1 MKKHMPLNGL
11 RWSRDSGSTLCD
23 TPQKRPFSDGLGGQF
38 DAHTPQELRDKL
50 LAYYTVDGYSAEVS
64 IKGDLVIVKVDQKDL
79 EQSQQEFYEITTLC
93 EKRQF
98 NEAHSRLVQFLKKHS
113 RHSEGYRILAQMEME
128 AGNIDKAIDIN
139 IEALRCNPKNAWAL
153 LLMGNLYSKYK
164 DDYKVGRTY
173 YDSVLKYSPDNFIA
187 INNIAAIMM
196 EKEDYEH
203 AIPMFEQALKGDKK
217 YANAYYGLAVCYYN
231 QSENRKAFDTALQ
244 GCLLSNLRSENP
256 QVMDELHK
264 ILIASAHA
272 VVESTNYMN
281 VVLGIKDE
289 IEMTYHQKIE
299 IEEDDTLDLSA
310 KLEYGPTHH
319 CDYHLIKINPKKPF
333 MEHLAIHEMMHLQ
346 MNLEAD
352 KVNKNRVIFSNN
364 DNVIAF
370 RTKYAAWIKK
380 LVNRFDH
387 SKAMGVVQQI
397 HAGYMLQVMNC
408 PLDLFVEKRMY
419 DKYPIVRAIQL
430 LSLMEQETYN
440 IKAIKGSEN
449 AKFVPQD
456 IVQNSKVMN
465 IVSSMN
471 FEHLFGLR
479 FYQEYKPTKAQYD
492 QAKDFYDEFMAYDDY
507 TPGEEYELVEYF
519 MDSFHM
525 NDMMSMKPL
534 NEYLDDSYERM
545 EKTKMMRDAALG
557 EDAPEG
563 GNSFDGLTEE
573 QKKNQDTFY
582 AENKDGE
589 DPMKTMMMSM
599 YMLGA
604 LEYFDGM
611 NKSEIK
617 KIAFEIA
624 MIGTTG
630 ISPDKKSGYKVPSI
644 PGKDFG
650 GYQLLAYYYVS
661 WALAIPEMLASL
673 NLPFDNAWAAAQQM
687 WKKKKGNQ

>member
-1 MKKHMPLNGL
+1 MI
-11 RWSRDSGSTLCD
+11 W
-23 TPQKRPFSDGLGGQF
+23 GGVF
-38 DAHTPQELRDKL
+38 EAHSPEELRDKL
-50 LAYYTVDGYSAEVS
+50 LAYYTVDGYSAEVT
-64 IKGDLVIVKVDQKDL
+64 IDGDFVKVKVDQKDL
-79 EQSQQEFYEITTLC
+79 EQSQKEFNEITALC

-98 NEAHSRLVQFLKKHS
+98 KEAHSRLELFLKKHS

-128 AGNIDKAIDIN
+128 AGNIDKAIDID
-139 IEALRCNPKNAWAL
+139 IEALRCNPKNIWAL
-153 LLMGNLYSKYK
+153 ILMGNLYSKYK
-164 DDYKVGRTY
+164 DNYEIGRTY

-187 INNIAAIMM
+187 INNVAALMM
-196 EKEDYEH
+196 ENEDYES
-203 AIPMFEQALKGDKK
+203 AIPLFEKSLEGDKK

-231 QSENRKAFDTALQ
+231 QRENQKAFDTALK
-244 GCLLSNLRSENP
+244 GCLLADIRSENP

-264 ILIASAHA
+264 IMLASAHA

-289 IEMTYHQKIE
+289 IEMKYNQKIE

-319 CDYHLIKINPKKPF
+319 RDYHLIKYNPKKPF

-352 KVNKNRVIFSNN
+352 KVNNNKVIISNN

-380 LVNRFDH
+380 LVNRFEH
-387 SKAMGVVQQI
+387 SKAMNLVEQI
-397 HAGYMLQVMNC
+397 HRGYMLQVMNC

-449 AKFVPQD
+449 SKFVPLD

-465 IVSSMN
+465 IVTSMH

-479 FYQEYKPTKAQYD
+479 FYQEYKPTRAQFD
-492 QAKDFYDEFMAYDDY
+492 QAKDFYDEFLAYDDY
-507 TPGEEYELVEYF
+507 KPGEEYDLVEYF
-519 MDSFHM
+519 MDSLHAERF
-525 NDMMSMKPL
+525 MSILPL
-534 NEYLDDSYERM
+534 SDYFDDSFDRM
-545 EKTKMMRDAALG
+545 EKTKAMRDAALG
-557 EDAPEG
+557 EDAPVG

-573 QKKNQDTFY
+573 QKKNQDDFY
-582 AENKDGE
+582 AQNKDGE

-611 NKSEIK
+611 DKMEIK

-644 PGKDFG
+644 PEKDFG

-673 NLPFDNAWAAAQQM
+673 GLPFDTAWATAQEM

>member
-1 MKKHMPLNGL
+1 M
-11 RWSRDSGSTLCD
+11 
-23 TPQKRPFSDGLGGQF
+23 
-38 DAHTPQELRDKL
+38 
-50 LAYYTVDGYSAEVS
+50 DGYSAEVT
-64 IKGDLVIVKVDQKDL
+64 IDGDFVKVKVDQKDL
-79 EQSQQEFYEITTLC
+79 EQSQKEFNEITALC

-98 NEAHSRLVQFLKKHS
+98 KEAHSRLEQFLKKHS

-128 AGNIDKAIDIN
+128 AGNIDKAIDID
-139 IEALRCNPKNAWAL
+139 IEALRCNPKNIWAL
-153 LLMGNLYSKYK
+153 ILMGNLYSKYK
-164 DDYKVGRTY
+164 DNYEIGRTY

-187 INNIAAIMM
+187 INNVAALMM
-196 EKEDYEH
+196 ENEDYES
-203 AIPMFEQALKGDKK
+203 AIPLFEKSLEGDKK

-231 QSENRKAFDTALQ
+231 QRENQKAFDTALK
-244 GCLLSNLRSENP
+244 GCLLADIRSENP

-264 ILIASAHA
+264 IMLASAHA

-289 IEMTYHQKIE
+289 IEMKYNQKIE

-319 CDYHLIKINPKKPF
+319 RDYHLIKYNPKKPF

-352 KVNKNRVIFSNN
+352 KVNNNKVIISNN

-380 LVNRFDH
+380 LVNRFEH
-387 SKAMGVVQQI
+387 SKAMNLVEQI
-397 HAGYMLQVMNC
+397 HRGYMLQVMNC

-419 DKYPIVRAIQL
+419 DRYPIVRAIQL

-449 AKFVPQD
+449 SKFVPLD

-465 IVSSMN
+465 IVTSMH

-479 FYQEYKPTKAQYD
+479 FYQEYKPTRAQFD
-492 QAKDFYDEFMAYDDY
+492 QAKDFYDEFLAYDDY
-507 TPGEEYELVEYF
+507 KPGEEYELVEYF
-519 MDSFHM
+519 MDSLHAERF
-525 NDMMSMKPL
+525 MSILPL
-534 NEYLDDSYERM
+534 SDYFDDSFDRM
-545 EKTKMMRDAALG
+545 EKTKAMRDAALG
-557 EDAPEG
+557 EDAPAG

-573 QKKNQDTFY
+573 QKKNQDDFY
-582 AENKDGE
+582 AQNKDGE

-611 NKSEIK
+611 DKMEIK

-644 PGKDFG
+644 PEKDFG

-673 NLPFDNAWAAAQQM
+673 GLPFDTAWATAQEM

>member
-1 MKKHMPLNGL
+1 MI
-11 RWSRDSGSTLCD
+11 W
-23 TPQKRPFSDGLGGQF
+23 GGVF
-38 DAHTPQELRDKL
+38 EAHSPEELRDKL
-50 LAYYTVDGYSAEVS
+50 LAYYTVDGYSAEVT
-64 IKGDLVIVKVDQKDL
+64 IDGDYVKVKVDQKDL
-79 EQSQQEFYEITTLC
+79 EQSQQEFNEITALC

-98 NEAHSRLVQFLKKHS
+98 KEAHSRLELFLKKHS

-128 AGNIDKAIDIN
+128 AGNIDKAIDID
-139 IEALRCNPKNAWAL
+139 IEALRCNPKNIWAL
-153 LLMGNLYSKYK
+153 ILMGNLYSKYK
-164 DDYKVGRTY
+164 DNYEIGRTY

-187 INNIAAIMM
+187 INNVAALMM
-196 EKEDYEH
+196 ENEDYES
-203 AIPMFEQALKGDKK
+203 AIPLFEKSLEGDKK

-231 QSENRKAFDTALQ
+231 QRENQKAFDTALK
-244 GCLLSNLRSENP
+244 GCLLADIRSENP

-264 ILIASAHA
+264 IMLASAHA

-289 IEMTYHQKIE
+289 IEMKYNQKIE

-319 CDYHLIKINPKKPF
+319 RDYHLIKYNPKKPF

-352 KVNKNRVIFSNN
+352 KVNNNKVIISNN

-380 LVNRFDH
+380 LVNRFEH
-387 SKAMGVVQQI
+387 SKAMNLVEQI
-397 HAGYMLQVMNC
+397 HRGYMLQVMNC

-449 AKFVPQD
+449 SKFVPLD

-465 IVSSMN
+465 IVTSMH

-479 FYQEYKPTKAQYD
+479 FYQEYKPTRAQFD
-492 QAKDFYDEFMAYDDY
+492 QAKDFYDEFLAYDDY
-507 TPGEEYELVEYF
+507 KPGEEYELVEYF
-519 MDSFHM
+519 MDSLHAERF
-525 NDMMSMKPL
+525 MSILPL
-534 NEYLDDSYERM
+534 SDYFDDSFDRM
-545 EKTKMMRDAALG
+545 EKTKAMRDAALG
-557 EDAPEG
+557 EDAPVG

-573 QKKNQDTFY
+573 QKKNQDDFY
-582 AENKDGE
+582 AQNKDGE

-611 NKSEIK
+611 DKMEIK

-644 PGKDFG
+644 PEKDFG

-673 NLPFDNAWAAAQQM
+673 GLPFDTAWATAQEM
-687 WKKKKGNQ
+687 WKKRKGNQ

>member
-1 MKKHMPLNGL
+1 M
-11 RWSRDSGSTLCD
+11 
-23 TPQKRPFSDGLGGQF
+23 
-38 DAHTPQELRDKL
+38 
-50 LAYYTVDGYSAEVS
+50 DGYSAEVT
-64 IKGDLVIVKVDQKDL
+64 IDGDYVKVKVDQKDL
-79 EQSQQEFYEITTLC
+79 EQSQQEFNEITALC

-98 NEAHSRLVQFLKKHS
+98 KEAHSRLELFLKKHS

-128 AGNIDKAIDIN
+128 AGNIDKAIDID
-139 IEALRCNPKNAWAL
+139 IEALRCDPKNIWAL
-153 LLMGNLYSKYK
+153 ILMGNLYSKYK
-164 DDYKVGRTY
+164 DNYEIGRTY

-187 INNIAAIMM
+187 INNVAALMM
-196 EKEDYEH
+196 ENEDYVS
-203 AIPMFEQALKGDKK
+203 AIPLFEKSLEGDKK

-231 QSENRKAFDTALQ
+231 QRENQKAFDTALK
-244 GCLLSNLRSENP
+244 GCLLADIRSENP

-264 ILIASAHA
+264 IMLASAHA

-289 IEMTYHQKIE
+289 IEMKYNQKIE
-299 IEEDDTLDLSA
+299 IVKDDTLDLSA

-319 CDYHLIKINPKKPF
+319 RDYHLIKYNPKKPF

-352 KVNKNRVIFSNN
+352 KVNSNKVIISNN

-387 SKAMGVVQQI
+387 SKAMDVVEQI
-397 HAGYMLQVMNC
+397 HKGYMLQVMNC

-449 AKFVPQD
+449 SKFVPLD

-465 IVSSMN
+465 IVTSMH

-479 FYQEYKPTKAQYD
+479 FYQEYKPTRAQFD
-492 QAKDFYDEFMAYDDY
+492 QAKDFYDEFLAYDDY
-507 TPGEEYELVEYF
+507 KPGEEYELVEYF
-519 MDSFHM
+519 MDSLHAERF
-525 NDMMSMKPL
+525 MSILPL
-534 NEYLDDSYERM
+534 SDYFDDSFDRM
-545 EKTKMMRDAALG
+545 EKTKAMRDAALG
-557 EDAPEG
+557 EDAPAG

-573 QKKNQDTFY
+573 QKKNQDDFY
-582 AENKDGE
+582 AQNKDGE

-611 NKSEIK
+611 DKMEIK

-644 PGKDFG
+644 PEKDFG

-673 NLPFDNAWAAAQQM
+673 GLPFDTAWATAQEM

>member
-1 MKKHMPLNGL
+1 MI
-11 RWSRDSGSTLCD
+11 W
-23 TPQKRPFSDGLGGQF
+23 GGVF
-38 DAHTPQELRDKL
+38 EAHSPEELRDKL
-50 LAYYTVDGYSAEVS
+50 LAYYTVDGYSAEVT
-64 IKGDLVIVKVDQKDL
+64 IDGDYVKVKIDQKDL
-79 EQSQQEFYEITTLC
+79 EQSQQEFNEITALC

-98 NEAHSRLVQFLKKHS
+98 KEAHSRLELFLKKHS

-128 AGNIDKAIDIN
+128 AGNIDKAIDID
-139 IEALRCNPKNAWAL
+139 IEALRCNPKNIWAL
-153 LLMGNLYSKYK
+153 ILMGNLYSKYK
-164 DDYKVGRTY
+164 DNYEIGRTY

-187 INNIAAIMM
+187 INNVAALMM
-196 EKEDYEH
+196 ENEDYES
-203 AIPMFEQALKGDKK
+203 AIPLFEKSLEGDKK

-231 QSENRKAFDTALQ
+231 QRENQKAFDTALK
-244 GCLLSNLRSENP
+244 GCLLADIRSENP

-264 ILIASAHA
+264 IMLASAHA

-289 IEMTYHQKIE
+289 IEMKYNQKIE

-319 CDYHLIKINPKKPF
+319 RDYHLIKYNPKKPF

-352 KVNKNRVIFSNN
+352 KVNNNKVIISNN

-380 LVNRFDH
+380 LVNRFEH
-387 SKAMGVVQQI
+387 SKAMNLVEQI
-397 HAGYMLQVMNC
+397 HRGYMLQVMNC

-449 AKFVPQD
+449 SKFVPLD

-465 IVSSMN
+465 IVTSMH

-479 FYQEYKPTKAQYD
+479 FYQEYKPTRAQFD
-492 QAKDFYDEFMAYDDY
+492 QAKDFYDEFLAYDDY
-507 TPGEEYELVEYF
+507 KPGEEYELVEYF
-519 MDSFHM
+519 MDSLHTERF
-525 NDMMSMKPL
+525 MSILPL
-534 NEYLDDSYERM
+534 SDYFDDSFDRM
-545 EKTKMMRDAALG
+545 EKTKAMRDAALG
-557 EDAPEG
+557 EDAPAG

-573 QKKNQDTFY
+573 QKKNQDDFY
-582 AENKDGE
+582 AQNKDGE

-611 NKSEIK
+611 DKMEIK

-644 PGKDFG
+644 PEKDFG

-673 NLPFDNAWAAAQQM
+673 GLPFDTAWATAQEM

>member
-1 MKKHMPLNGL
+1 M
-11 RWSRDSGSTLCD
+11 
-23 TPQKRPFSDGLGGQF
+23 
-38 DAHTPQELRDKL
+38 RDKL
-50 LAYYTVDGYSAEVS
+50 LAYYTVDGYSAEVT
-64 IKGDLVIVKVDQKDL
+64 IDGDFVKVKVDQKDL
-79 EQSQQEFYEITTLC
+79 EQSQKEFNEITALC

-98 NEAHSRLVQFLKKHS
+98 KEAHSRLELFLKKHS

-128 AGNIDKAIDIN
+128 AGNIDKAIDID
-139 IEALRCNPKNAWAL
+139 IEALRCNPKNIWAL
-153 LLMGNLYSKYK
+153 ILMGNLYSKYK
-164 DDYKVGRTY
+164 DNYEIGRTY

-187 INNIAAIMM
+187 INNIAAMMM
-196 EKEDYEH
+196 EQDDYEH
-203 AIPMFEQALKGDKK
+203 AVPMFQQVLKGDKK
-217 YANAYYGLAVCYYN
+217 YANAYYGLAICYYN
-231 QSENRKAFDTALQ
+231 QRENQKAFDTALK
-244 GCLLSNLRSENP
+244 GCLLADIRSENP

-264 ILIASAHA
+264 IMLASAHA

-289 IEMTYHQKIE
+289 IEMKYNQKIE

-319 CDYHLIKINPKKPF
+319 RDYHLIKYNPKKPF

-352 KVNKNRVIFSNN
+352 KVNNNKVIISNN

-380 LVNRFDH
+380 LVNRFEH
-387 SKAMGVVQQI
+387 SKAMNLVEQI
-397 HAGYMLQVMNC
+397 HRGYMLQMMNC

-449 AKFVPQD
+449 SKFVPLD

-465 IVSSMN
+465 IVTSMH

-479 FYQEYKPTKAQYD
+479 FYQEYKPTRAQFD
-492 QAKDFYDEFMAYDDY
+492 QAKDFYDEFLAYDDY
-507 TPGEEYELVEYF
+507 KPGEEYELVEYF
-519 MDSFHM
+519 MDSLHAERF
-525 NDMMSMKPL
+525 MSILPL
-534 NEYLDDSYERM
+534 SDYFDDSFDRM
-545 EKTKMMRDAALG
+545 EKTKAMRDATLG
-557 EDAPEG
+557 EDAPAG

-573 QKKNQDTFY
+573 QKKNQDDFY
-582 AENKDGE
+582 AQNKDGE

-611 NKSEIK
+611 DKMEIK

-644 PGKDFG
+644 PEKDFG

-673 NLPFDNAWAAAQQM
+673 GLPFDTAWATAQEM

>member
-1 MKKHMPLNGL
+1 MIH
-11 RWSRDSGSTLCD
+11 
-23 TPQKRPFSDGLGGQF
+23 PQTAVLGRAVGGQF
-38 DAHTPQELRDKL
+38 DAHTPEELRDKL
-50 LAYYTVDGYSAEVS
+50 LAYYTVDGYSAEVT
-64 IKGDLVIVKVDQKDL
+64 IDGDYVKVKVDQKDL
-79 EQSQQEFYEITTLC
+79 EQSQQEFNEITALC

-98 NEAHSRLVQFLKKHS
+98 KEAHSRLELFLKKHS

-128 AGNIDKAIDIN
+128 AGNIDKAIDID
-139 IEALRCNPKNAWAL
+139 IEALRCNPKNIWAL
-153 LLMGNLYSKYK
+153 ILMGNLYSKYK
-164 DDYKVGRTY
+164 DNYEIGRTY

-187 INNIAAIMM
+187 INNVAALMM
-196 EKEDYEH
+196 ENEDYES
-203 AIPMFEQALKGDKK
+203 AIPLFEKSLEGDKK

-231 QSENRKAFDTALQ
+231 QRENQKAFDTALK
-244 GCLLSNLRSENP
+244 GCLLADIRSENP

-264 ILIASAHA
+264 IMLASAHA

-289 IEMTYHQKIE
+289 IEMKYNQKIE

-319 CDYHLIKINPKKPF
+319 RDYHLIKYNPKKPF

-352 KVNKNRVIFSNN
+352 KVNNNKVIISNN

-380 LVNRFDH
+380 LVNRFEH
-387 SKAMGVVQQI
+387 SKAMNLVEQI
-397 HAGYMLQVMNC
+397 HRGYMLQVMNC

-449 AKFVPQD
+449 SKFVPLD

-465 IVSSMN
+465 IVTSMH

-479 FYQEYKPTKAQYD
+479 FYQEYKPTRAQFD
-492 QAKDFYDEFMAYDDY
+492 QAKDFYDEFLAYDDY
-507 TPGEEYELVEYF
+507 KPGEEYELVEYF
-519 MDSFHM
+519 MDSLHAERF
-525 NDMMSMKPL
+525 MSILPL
-534 NEYLDDSYERM
+534 SDYFDDSFDRM
-545 EKTKMMRDAALG
+545 EKTKAMRDAALG
-557 EDAPEG
+557 EDAPAG

-573 QKKNQDTFY
+573 QKKNQDDFY
-582 AENKDGE
+582 AQNKDGE

-611 NKSEIK
+611 DKMEIK

-644 PGKDFG
+644 PEKDFG

-673 NLPFDNAWAAAQQM
+673 GLPFDTAWATAQEM

>member
-1 MKKHMPLNGL
+1 MI
-11 RWSRDSGSTLCD
+11 W
-23 TPQKRPFSDGLGGQF
+23 GGVF
-38 DAHTPQELRDKL
+38 EAHSPEELRDKL
-50 LAYYTVDGYSAEVS
+50 LAYYTVDGYSAEVT
-64 IKGDLVIVKVDQKDL
+64 IDGDYVKVKVDQKDL
-79 EQSQQEFYEITTLC
+79 EQSQQEFNEITALC

-98 NEAHSRLVQFLKKHS
+98 KEAHSRLELFLKKHS

-128 AGNIDKAIDIN
+128 AGNIDKAIDID
-139 IEALRCNPKNAWAL
+139 IEALRCNPKNIWAL
-153 LLMGNLYSKYK
+153 ILMGNLYSKYK
-164 DDYKVGRTY
+164 DNYEIGRTY

-187 INNIAAIMM
+187 INNVAALMM
-196 EKEDYEH
+196 ENEDYES
-203 AIPMFEQALKGDKK
+203 AIPLFEKSLEGDKK

-231 QSENRKAFDTALQ
+231 QRENQKAFDTALK
-244 GCLLSNLRSENP
+244 GCLLADIRSENP

-264 ILIASAHA
+264 IMLASAHA

-289 IEMTYHQKIE
+289 IEMKYNQKIE

-319 CDYHLIKINPKKPF
+319 RDYHLIKYNPKKPF

-352 KVNKNRVIFSNN
+352 KVNNNKVIISNN

-380 LVNRFDH
+380 LVNRFEH
-387 SKAMGVVQQI
+387 SKAMNLVEQI
-397 HAGYMLQVMNC
+397 HRGYMLQVMNC

-449 AKFVPQD
+449 SKFVPLD

-465 IVSSMN
+465 IVTSMH

-479 FYQEYKPTKAQYD
+479 FYQEYKPTRAQFD
-492 QAKDFYDEFMAYDDY
+492 QAKDFYDEFLAYDDY
-507 TPGEEYELVEYF
+507 KPGEEYELVEYF
-519 MDSFHM
+519 MDSLHTERF
-525 NDMMSMKPL
+525 MSILPL
-534 NEYLDDSYERM
+534 SDYFDDSFDRM
-545 EKTKMMRDAALG
+545 EKTKAMRDAALG
-557 EDAPEG
+557 EDAPAG

-573 QKKNQDTFY
+573 QKKNQDDFY
-582 AENKDGE
+582 AQNKDGE

-611 NKSEIK
+611 DKMEIK

-644 PGKDFG
+644 PEKDFG

-673 NLPFDNAWAAAQQM
+673 GLPFDTAWATAQEM

>member
-1 MKKHMPLNGL
+1 MEIIYNINDM
-11 RWSRDSGSTLCD
+11 
-23 TPQKRPFSDGLGGQF
+23 GGVF
-38 DAHTPQELRDKL
+38 EAHSPEELRDKL
-50 LAYYTVDGYSAEVS
+50 LAYYTVDGYSAEVT
-64 IKGDLVIVKVDQKDL
+64 IDGDFVKVKVDQKDL
-79 EQSQQEFYEITTLC
+79 EQSQQEFNEITALC

-98 NEAHSRLVQFLKKHS
+98 KEAHSRLELFLKKHS

-128 AGNIDKAIDIN
+128 AGNIDKAIDID
-139 IEALRCNPKNAWAL
+139 IEALRCNPKNIWAL
-153 LLMGNLYSKYK
+153 ILMGNLYSKYK
-164 DDYKVGRTY
+164 DNYEIGRTY

-187 INNIAAIMM
+187 INNVAALMM
-196 EKEDYEH
+196 ENEDYES
-203 AIPMFEQALKGDKK
+203 AIPLFEKSLEGDKK

-231 QSENRKAFDTALQ
+231 QRENQKAFDTALK
-244 GCLLSNLRSENP
+244 GCLLADIRSENP

-264 ILIASAHA
+264 IMLASAHA

-289 IEMTYHQKIE
+289 IEMKYNQKIE
-299 IEEDDTLDLSA
+299 IVKDDTLDLSA

-319 CDYHLIKINPKKPF
+319 RDYHLIKYNPKKPF

-352 KVNKNRVIFSNN
+352 KVNSNKVIISNN

-380 LVNRFDH
+380 LVNRFEH
-387 SKAMGVVQQI
+387 SKAMNLVEQI
-397 HAGYMLQVMNC
+397 HRGYMLQVMNC

-449 AKFVPQD
+449 SKFVPLD

-465 IVSSMN
+465 IVTSMH

-479 FYQEYKPTKAQYD
+479 FYQEYKPTRAQFD
-492 QAKDFYDEFMAYDDY
+492 QAKDFYDEFLAYDDY
-507 TPGEEYELVEYF
+507 KPGEEYELVEYF
-519 MDSFHM
+519 MDSLHAERF
-525 NDMMSMKPL
+525 MSILPL
-534 NEYLDDSYERM
+534 SDYFDDSFDRM
-545 EKTKMMRDAALG
+545 EKTKAMRDAALG
-557 EDAPEG
+557 EDAPAG

-573 QKKNQDTFY
+573 QKKNQDDFY
-582 AENKDGE
+582 AQNKDGE

-611 NKSEIK
+611 DKMEIK

-644 PGKDFG
+644 PEKDFG

-673 NLPFDNAWAAAQQM
+673 GLPFDTAWATAQEM

>member
-1 MKKHMPLNGL
+1 MKKDMPLEGL
-11 RWSRDSGSTLCD
+11 RWSRDSGSALYD
-23 TPQKRPFSDGLGGQF
+23 TPPNGRSRTGWGVFE
-38 DAHTPQELRDKL
+38 AHSPEELRDKL
-50 LAYYTVDGYSAEVS
+50 LAYYTVDGYSAEVT
-64 IKGDLVIVKVDQKDL
+64 IDGDFVKVKVDQKDL
-79 EQSQQEFYEITTLC
+79 EQSQQEFNEITALC

-98 NEAHSRLVQFLKKHS
+98 KEAHSRLELFLKKHS

-128 AGNIDKAIDIN
+128 AGNIDKAIDID
-139 IEALRCNPKNAWAL
+139 IEALRCNPKNIWAL
-153 LLMGNLYSKYK
+153 ILMGNLYSKYK
-164 DDYKVGRTY
+164 DNYEIGRTY

-187 INNIAAIMM
+187 INNVAALMM
-196 EKEDYEH
+196 ENEDYES
-203 AIPMFEQALKGDKK
+203 AIPLFEKSLEGDKK

-231 QSENRKAFDTALQ
+231 QRENQKAFDTALK
-244 GCLLSNLRSENP
+244 GCLLADIRSENP

-264 ILIASAHA
+264 IMLASAHA

-289 IEMTYHQKIE
+289 IEMKYNQKIE
-299 IEEDDTLDLSA
+299 IVKDDTLDLSA

-319 CDYHLIKINPKKPF
+319 RDYHLIKYNPKKPF

-352 KVNKNRVIFSNN
+352 KVNSNKVIISNN

-380 LVNRFDH
+380 LVNRFEH
-387 SKAMGVVQQI
+387 SKAMNLVEQI
-397 HAGYMLQVMNC
+397 HRGYMLQVMNC

-449 AKFVPQD
+449 SKFVPLD

-465 IVSSMN
+465 IVTSMH

-479 FYQEYKPTKAQYD
+479 FYQEYKPTRAQFD
-492 QAKDFYDEFMAYDDY
+492 QAKDFYDEFLAYDDY
-507 TPGEEYELVEYF
+507 KPGEEYELVEYF
-519 MDSFHM
+519 MDSLHAERF
-525 NDMMSMKPL
+525 MSILPL
-534 NEYLDDSYERM
+534 SDYFDDSFDRM
-545 EKTKMMRDAALG
+545 EKTKAMRDAALG
-557 EDAPEG
+557 EDAPAG

-573 QKKNQDTFY
+573 QKKNQDDFY
-582 AENKDGE
+582 AQNKDGE

-611 NKSEIK
+611 DKMEIK

-644 PGKDFG
+644 PEKDFG

-673 NLPFDNAWAAAQQM
+673 GLPFDTAWATAQEM

>member
-1 MKKHMPLNGL
+1 MEITYNINDM
-11 RWSRDSGSTLCD
+11 
-23 TPQKRPFSDGLGGQF
+23 GGVF
-38 DAHTPQELRDKL
+38 EAHSPEELRDKL
-50 LAYYTVDGYSAEVS
+50 LAYYTVDGYSAEVT
-64 IKGDLVIVKVDQKDL
+64 IDGDYVKVKVDQKDL
-79 EQSQQEFYEITTLC
+79 EQSQQEFNEITALC

-98 NEAHSRLVQFLKKHS
+98 KEAHSRLELFLKKHS

-128 AGNIDKAIDIN
+128 AGNIDKAIDID
-139 IEALRCNPKNAWAL
+139 IEALRCNPKNIWAL
-153 LLMGNLYSKYK
+153 ILMGNLYSKYK
-164 DDYKVGRTY
+164 DNYEIGRTY

-187 INNIAAIMM
+187 INNVAALMM
-196 EKEDYEH
+196 ENEDYES
-203 AIPMFEQALKGDKK
+203 AIPLFEKSLEGDKK

-231 QSENRKAFDTALQ
+231 QRENQKAFDTALK
-244 GCLLSNLRSENP
+244 GCLLADIRSENP

-264 ILIASAHA
+264 IMLASAHA

-289 IEMTYHQKIE
+289 IEVKYNQKIE

-319 CDYHLIKINPKKPF
+319 RDYHLIKYNPKKPF

-352 KVNKNRVIFSNN
+352 KVNNNKVIISNN

-380 LVNRFDH
+380 LVNRFEH
-387 SKAMGVVQQI
+387 SKAMNLVEQI
-397 HAGYMLQVMNC
+397 HRGYMLQVMNC

-449 AKFVPQD
+449 SKFVPLD

-465 IVSSMN
+465 IVTSMH

-479 FYQEYKPTKAQYD
+479 FYQEYKPTRAQFD
-492 QAKDFYDEFMAYDDY
+492 QAKDFYDEFLAYDDY
-507 TPGEEYELVEYF
+507 KPGEEYELVEYF
-519 MDSFHM
+519 MDSLHAERF
-525 NDMMSMKPL
+525 MSILPL
-534 NEYLDDSYERM
+534 SDYFDDSFDRM
-545 EKTKMMRDAALG
+545 EKTKAMRDAALG
-557 EDAPEG
+557 EDAPAG

-573 QKKNQDTFY
+573 QKKNQDDFY
-582 AENKDGE
+582 AQNKDGE

-611 NKSEIK
+611 DKMEIK

-644 PGKDFG
+644 PEKDFG

-673 NLPFDNAWAAAQQM
+673 GLPFDTAWATAQEM

>member
-1 MKKHMPLNGL
+1 M
-11 RWSRDSGSTLCD
+11 
-23 TPQKRPFSDGLGGQF
+23 
-38 DAHTPQELRDKL
+38 
-50 LAYYTVDGYSAEVS
+50 DGYSAEVT
-64 IKGDLVIVKVDQKDL
+64 IDGDYVKVKVDQKDL
-79 EQSQQEFYEITTLC
+79 EQSQQEFNEITALC

-98 NEAHSRLVQFLKKHS
+98 KEAHSRLELFLKKHS

-128 AGNIDKAIDIN
+128 AGNIDKAIDID
-139 IEALRCNPKNAWAL
+139 IEALRCNPKNIWAL
-153 LLMGNLYSKYK
+153 ILMGNLYSKYK
-164 DDYKVGRTY
+164 DNYEIGRTY

-187 INNIAAIMM
+187 INNVAALMM
-196 EKEDYEH
+196 ENEDYES
-203 AIPMFEQALKGDKK
+203 AIPLFEKSLEGDKK

-231 QSENRKAFDTALQ
+231 QRENQKAFDTALK
-244 GCLLSNLRSENP
+244 GCLLANIRSENP

-264 ILIASAHA
+264 IMLASAHA

-289 IEMTYHQKIE
+289 IEMKYNQKIE

-319 CDYHLIKINPKKPF
+319 RDYHLIKYNPKKPF

-352 KVNKNRVIFSNN
+352 KVNTNKVIISNN

-380 LVNRFDH
+380 LVNRFEH
-387 SKAMGVVQQI
+387 SKAMNLVEQV
-397 HAGYMLQVMNC
+397 HRGYMLQVMNC

-449 AKFVPQD
+449 TKFVPLD

-465 IVSSMN
+465 IVTSMH

-479 FYQEYKPTKAQYD
+479 FYQEYKPTRAQFD
-492 QAKDFYDEFMAYDDY
+492 QAKDFYDEFLAYDDY
-507 TPGEEYELVEYF
+507 KPGEEYELVEYF
-519 MDSFHM
+519 MDSLHAERF
-525 NDMMSMKPL
+525 MSILPL
-534 NEYLDDSYERM
+534 SDYFDDSFDRM
-545 EKTKMMRDAALG
+545 EKTKAMRDAALG
-557 EDAPEG
+557 EDAPAG

-573 QKKNQDTFY
+573 QKKNQDDFY
-582 AENKDGE
+582 AQNKDGE

-599 YMLGA
+599 YMLDA

-611 NKSEIK
+611 DKMEIK

-644 PGKDFG
+644 PEKDFG

-673 NLPFDNAWAAAQQM
+673 GLPFDTAWATAQEM

>member
-1 MKKHMPLNGL
+1 M
-11 RWSRDSGSTLCD
+11 
-23 TPQKRPFSDGLGGQF
+23 
-38 DAHTPQELRDKL
+38 
-50 LAYYTVDGYSAEVS
+50 DGYSAEVT
-64 IKGDLVIVKVDQKDL
+64 IDGDFVKVKVDQKDL
-79 EQSQQEFYEITTLC
+79 EQSQKEFNEITALC

-98 NEAHSRLVQFLKKHS
+98 KEAYSRLEQFLKKHS

-128 AGNIDKAIDIN
+128 AGNIDKAIDID
-139 IEALRCNPKNAWAL
+139 IEALRCNPKNIWAL
-153 LLMGNLYSKYK
+153 ILMGNLYSKYK
-164 DDYKVGRTY
+164 DNYEIGRTY

-187 INNIAAIMM
+187 INNVAALMM
-196 EKEDYEH
+196 ENEDYES
-203 AIPMFEQALKGDKK
+203 AIPLFEKSLEGDKK

-231 QSENRKAFDTALQ
+231 QRENQKAFDTALK
-244 GCLLSNLRSENP
+244 GCLLADIRSENP
-256 QVMDELHK
+256 LVMDELHK
-264 ILIASAHA
+264 IMLASAHA

-289 IEMTYHQKIE
+289 IEMKYNQKIE

-319 CDYHLIKINPKKPF
+319 RDYHLIKYNPKKPF

-352 KVNKNRVIFSNN
+352 KVNNNKVIISNN

-380 LVNRFDH
+380 LVNRFEH
-387 SKAMGVVQQI
+387 SKAMNLVEQI
-397 HAGYMLQVMNC
+397 HRGYMLQVMNC

-449 AKFVPQD
+449 SKFVPLD

-465 IVSSMN
+465 IVTSMH

-479 FYQEYKPTKAQYD
+479 FYQEYKPTRAQFD
-492 QAKDFYDEFMAYDDY
+492 QAKDFYDEFLAYDDY
-507 TPGEEYELVEYF
+507 KPGEEYELVEYF
-519 MDSFHM
+519 MDSLHAERF
-525 NDMMSMKPL
+525 MSILPL
-534 NEYLDDSYERM
+534 SDYFDDSFDRM
-545 EKTKMMRDAALG
+545 EKTKAMRDAALG
-557 EDAPEG
+557 EDAPAG

-573 QKKNQDTFY
+573 QKKNQDDFY
-582 AENKDGE
+582 AQNKDGE

-611 NKSEIK
+611 DKMEIK

-644 PGKDFG
+644 PEKDFG

-673 NLPFDNAWAAAQQM
+673 GLPFDTAWATAQEM

>member
-1 MKKHMPLNGL
+1 MEITYNINDM
-11 RWSRDSGSTLCD
+11 
-23 TPQKRPFSDGLGGQF
+23 GGVF
-38 DAHTPQELRDKL
+38 EAHSPEELRDKL
-50 LAYYTVDGYSAEVS
+50 LAYYTVDGYSAEVT
-64 IKGDLVIVKVDQKDL
+64 IDGDFVKVKVDQKDL
-79 EQSQQEFYEITTLC
+79 EQSQKEFNEITALC

-98 NEAHSRLVQFLKKHS
+98 KEAHSRLEQFLKKHS

-128 AGNIDKAIDIN
+128 AGNIDKAIDID
-139 IEALRCNPKNAWAL
+139 IEALRCNPKNIWAL
-153 LLMGNLYSKYK
+153 ILMGNLYSKYK
-164 DDYKVGRTY
+164 DNYEIGRTY

-187 INNIAAIMM
+187 INNVAALMM
-196 EKEDYEH
+196 ENEDYES
-203 AIPMFEQALKGDKK
+203 AIPLFEKSLEGDKK

-231 QSENRKAFDTALQ
+231 QRENQKAFDTALK
-244 GCLLSNLRSENP
+244 GCLLANIRSENP

-264 ILIASAHA
+264 IMLASAHA

-289 IEMTYHQKIE
+289 IEMKYNQKIE
-299 IEEDDTLDLSA
+299 IVKDDTLDLSA

-319 CDYHLIKINPKKPF
+319 RDYHLIKYNPKKPF

-352 KVNKNRVIFSNN
+352 KVNNNKVIISNN

-380 LVNRFDH
+380 LVNRFEH
-387 SKAMGVVQQI
+387 SKAMNLVEQI
-397 HAGYMLQVMNC
+397 HRGYMLQVMNC

-449 AKFVPQD
+449 SKFVPLD

-465 IVSSMN
+465 IVTSMH

-479 FYQEYKPTKAQYD
+479 FYQEYKPTRAQFD
-492 QAKDFYDEFMAYDDY
+492 QAKDFCDEFLAYDDY
-507 TPGEEYELVEYF
+507 KPGEEYELVEYF
-519 MDSFHM
+519 MDSLHAERF
-525 NDMMSMKPL
+525 MSILPL
-534 NEYLDDSYERM
+534 SDYFDDSFDRM
-545 EKTKMMRDAALG
+545 EKTKAMRDAALG
-557 EDAPEG
+557 EDAPAG

-573 QKKNQDTFY
+573 QKKNQDDFY
-582 AENKDGE
+582 AQNKDGE

-611 NKSEIK
+611 DKMEIK

-644 PGKDFG
+644 PEKDFG

-673 NLPFDNAWAAAQQM
+673 GLPFDTAWATAQEM

>member
-1 MKKHMPLNGL
+1 M
-11 RWSRDSGSTLCD
+11 
-23 TPQKRPFSDGLGGQF
+23 GGQF
-38 DAHTPQELRDKL
+38 DAHTPEELRDKL
-50 LAYYTVDGYSAEVS
+50 LAYYTVDGYSAEVT
-64 IKGDLVIVKVDQKDL
+64 IDGDYVKVKVDQQDL

-128 AGNIDKAIDIN
+128 AGNIDKAIDID
-139 IEALRCNPKNAWAL
+139 IEALRCDPKNAWAL

-196 EKEDYEH
+196 EKKDYDH

-299 IEEDDTLDLSA
+299 IEEDNTLDLSA

-370 RTKYAAWIKK
+370 RTKYASWIKK

-525 NDMMSMKPL
+525 NNMMSMKPL

-573 QKKNQDTFY
+573 QKKKQDTFY

-611 NKSEIK
+611 DKMEIK

-624 MIGTTG
+624 MIGATG

-650 GYQLLAYYYVS
+650 GYQLLAFYYVS

>member
-1 MKKHMPLNGL
+1 MEIVYNIKDM
-11 RWSRDSGSTLCD
+11 
-23 TPQKRPFSDGLGGQF
+23 GGQF
-38 DAHTPQELRDKL
+38 DAHTPEELRDKL
-50 LAYYTVDGYSAEVS
+50 LAYYTVDGYSAEVT
-64 IKGDLVIVKVDQKDL
+64 IDGDFVKVKVDQKDL
-79 EQSQQEFYEITTLC
+79 EQSQKEFNEITALC

-98 NEAHSRLVQFLKKHS
+98 KEAYSRLEQFLKKHS

-128 AGNIDKAIDIN
+128 AGNIDKAIDID
-139 IEALRCNPKNAWAL
+139 IEALRCNPKNIWAL
-153 LLMGNLYSKYK
+153 ILMGNLYSKYK
-164 DDYKVGRTY
+164 DNYEIGRTY

-187 INNIAAIMM
+187 INNVAALMM
-196 EKEDYEH
+196 ENEDYES
-203 AIPMFEQALKGDKK
+203 AIPLFEKSLEGDKK

-231 QSENRKAFDTALQ
+231 QRENQKAFDTALK
-244 GCLLSNLRSENP
+244 GCLLADIRSENP

-264 ILIASAHA
+264 IMLASAHA

-289 IEMTYHQKIE
+289 IEMKYNQKIE

-319 CDYHLIKINPKKPF
+319 RDYHLIKYNPKKPF

-352 KVNKNRVIFSNN
+352 KVNNNKVIISNN

-380 LVNRFDH
+380 LVNRFEH
-387 SKAMGVVQQI
+387 SKAMNLVEQI
-397 HAGYMLQVMNC
+397 HRGYMLQVMNC

-449 AKFVPQD
+449 SKFVPLD

-465 IVSSMN
+465 IVTSMH

-479 FYQEYKPTKAQYD
+479 FYQEYKPTRAQFD
-492 QAKDFYDEFMAYDDY
+492 QAKDFYDEFLAYDDY
-507 TPGEEYELVEYF
+507 KPGEEYELVEYF
-519 MDSFHM
+519 MDSLHAERF
-525 NDMMSMKPL
+525 MSIMPL
-534 NEYLDDSYERM
+534 SDYFDDSFDRM
-545 EKTKMMRDAALG
+545 EKTKAMRDAALG
-557 EDAPEG
+557 EDAPAG

-573 QKKNQDTFY
+573 QKKNQDDFY
-582 AENKDGE
+582 AQNKDGE

-611 NKSEIK
+611 DKMEIK

-644 PGKDFG
+644 PEKDFG

-673 NLPFDNAWAAAQQM
+673 GLPFDTAWATAQEM

>member
-1 MKKHMPLNGL
+1 MI
-11 RWSRDSGSTLCD
+11 W
-23 TPQKRPFSDGLGGQF
+23 GGVF
-38 DAHTPQELRDKL
+38 EAHSPEELRDKL
-50 LAYYTVDGYSAEVS
+50 LAYYTVDGYSAEVT
-64 IKGDLVIVKVDQKDL
+64 IDGDYVKVKVDQKDL
-79 EQSQQEFYEITTLC
+79 EQSQQEFNEITALC

-98 NEAHSRLVQFLKKHS
+98 KEAHSRLELFLKKHS

-128 AGNIDKAIDIN
+128 AGNIDKAIDID
-139 IEALRCNPKNAWAL
+139 IEALRCNPKNIWAL
-153 LLMGNLYSKYK
+153 ILMGNLYSKYK
-164 DDYKVGRTY
+164 DNYEIGRTY

-187 INNIAAIMM
+187 INNVAALMM
-196 EKEDYEH
+196 ENEDYES
-203 AIPMFEQALKGDKK
+203 AIPLFEKSLEGDKK

-231 QSENRKAFDTALQ
+231 QRENQKAFDTALK
-244 GCLLSNLRSENP
+244 GCLLADIRSENP

-264 ILIASAHA
+264 IMLASAHA

-289 IEMTYHQKIE
+289 IEMKYNQKIE

-319 CDYHLIKINPKKPF
+319 RDYHLIKYNPKKPF

-352 KVNKNRVIFSNN
+352 KVNNNKVIISNN

-380 LVNRFDH
+380 LVNRFEH
-387 SKAMGVVQQI
+387 SKAMNLVEQI
-397 HAGYMLQVMNC
+397 HRGYMLQVMNC

-449 AKFVPQD
+449 SKFVPLD

-465 IVSSMN
+465 IVTSMH

-479 FYQEYKPTKAQYD
+479 FYQEYKPTRAQFD
-492 QAKDFYDEFMAYDDY
+492 QAKDFYDEFLAYDDY
-507 TPGEEYELVEYF
+507 KPGEEYELVEYF
-519 MDSFHM
+519 MDSLHAERF
-525 NDMMSMKPL
+525 MSILPL
-534 NEYLDDSYERM
+534 SDYFDDSFDRM
-545 EKTKMMRDAALG
+545 EKTKAMRDAALG
-557 EDAPEG
+557 EDAPAG

-573 QKKNQDTFY
+573 QKKNQDDFY
-582 AENKDGE
+582 AQNKDGE

-611 NKSEIK
+611 DKMEIK

-644 PGKDFG
+644 PEKDFG

-673 NLPFDNAWAAAQQM
+673 GLPFDTAWATAQEM

>member
-1 MKKHMPLNGL
+1 MEITYNINDM
-11 RWSRDSGSTLCD
+11 
-23 TPQKRPFSDGLGGQF
+23 GGVF
-38 DAHTPQELRDKL
+38 EAHSPEELRDKL
-50 LAYYTVDGYSAEVS
+50 LAYYTVDGYSAEVT
-64 IKGDLVIVKVDQKDL
+64 IDGDYVKVKVDQKDL
-79 EQSQQEFYEITTLC
+79 EQSQQEFNEITALC

-98 NEAHSRLVQFLKKHS
+98 KEAHSRLELFLKKHS

-128 AGNIDKAIDIN
+128 AGNIDKAIDID
-139 IEALRCNPKNAWAL
+139 IEALRCNPKNIWAL
-153 LLMGNLYSKYK
+153 ILMGNLYSKYK
-164 DDYKVGRTY
+164 DNYEIGRTY

-187 INNIAAIMM
+187 INNVAALMM
-196 EKEDYEH
+196 ENEDYES
-203 AIPMFEQALKGDKK
+203 AIPLFEKSLEGDKK

-231 QSENRKAFDTALQ
+231 QRENQKAFDTALK
-244 GCLLSNLRSENP
+244 GCLLADIRSENP

-264 ILIASAHA
+264 IMLASAHA

-289 IEMTYHQKIE
+289 IEMKYNQKIE

-319 CDYHLIKINPKKPF
+319 RDYHLIKYNPKKPF

-352 KVNKNRVIFSNN
+352 KVNNNKVIISNN

-380 LVNRFDH
+380 LVNRFEH
-387 SKAMGVVQQI
+387 SKAMNLVEQI
-397 HAGYMLQVMNC
+397 HRGYMLQVMNC

-449 AKFVPQD
+449 SKFVPLD

-465 IVSSMN
+465 IVTSMH

-479 FYQEYKPTKAQYD
+479 FYQEYKPTRAQFD
-492 QAKDFYDEFMAYDDY
+492 QAKDFYDEFLAYDDY
-507 TPGEEYELVEYF
+507 KPGEEYELVEYF
-519 MDSFHM
+519 MDSLHAERF
-525 NDMMSMKPL
+525 MSILPL
-534 NEYLDDSYERM
+534 SDYFDDSFDRM
-545 EKTKMMRDAALG
+545 EKTKAMRDAALG
-557 EDAPEG
+557 EDAPAG

-573 QKKNQDTFY
+573 QKKNQDDFY
-582 AENKDGE
+582 AQNKDGE

-611 NKSEIK
+611 DKMEIK

-644 PGKDFG
+644 PEKDFG

-673 NLPFDNAWAAAQQM
+673 GLPFDTAWATAQEM

>member
-1 MKKHMPLNGL
+1 MIAVLPYVTHPK
-11 RWSRDSGSTLCD
+11 TAV
-23 TPQKRPFSDGLGGQF
+23 LGRAGGVF
-38 DAHTPQELRDKL
+38 EAHSPEELRDKL
-50 LAYYTVDGYSAEVS
+50 LAYYTVDGYSAEVT
-64 IKGDLVIVKVDQKDL
+64 IDGDFVKVKVDQKDL
-79 EQSQQEFYEITTLC
+79 EQSQKEFNEITALC

-98 NEAHSRLVQFLKKHS
+98 KEAHSRLEQFLKKHS

-128 AGNIDKAIDIN
+128 AGNIDKAIDID
-139 IEALRCNPKNAWAL
+139 IEALRCNPKNIWAL
-153 LLMGNLYSKYK
+153 ILMGNLYSKYK
-164 DDYKVGRTY
+164 DNYEIGRTY

-187 INNIAAIMM
+187 INNVAALMM
-196 EKEDYEH
+196 ENEDYES
-203 AIPMFEQALKGDKK
+203 AIPLFEKSLEGDKK

-231 QSENRKAFDTALQ
+231 QRENQKAFDTALK
-244 GCLLSNLRSENP
+244 GCLLADIRSENP

-264 ILIASAHA
+264 IMLASAHA

-289 IEMTYHQKIE
+289 IEMKYNQKIE

-319 CDYHLIKINPKKPF
+319 RDYHLIKYNPKKPF

-352 KVNKNRVIFSNN
+352 KVNNNKVIISNN

-380 LVNRFDH
+380 LVNRFEH
-387 SKAMGVVQQI
+387 SKAMNLVEQI
-397 HAGYMLQVMNC
+397 HRGYMLQVMNC

-419 DKYPIVRAIQL
+419 DRYPIVRAIQL

-449 AKFVPQD
+449 SKFVPLD

-465 IVSSMN
+465 IVTSMH

-479 FYQEYKPTKAQYD
+479 FYQEYKPTRAQFD
-492 QAKDFYDEFMAYDDY
+492 QAKDFYDEFLAYDDY
-507 TPGEEYELVEYF
+507 KPGEEYELVEYF
-519 MDSFHM
+519 MDSLHAERF
-525 NDMMSMKPL
+525 MSILPL
-534 NEYLDDSYERM
+534 SDYFDDSFDRM
-545 EKTKMMRDAALG
+545 EKTKAMRDAALG
-557 EDAPEG
+557 EDAPAG

-573 QKKNQDTFY
+573 QKKNQDDFY
-582 AENKDGE
+582 AQNKDGE

-611 NKSEIK
+611 DKMEIK

-644 PGKDFG
+644 PEKDFG

-673 NLPFDNAWAAAQQM
+673 GLPFDTAWATAQEM

>member
-1 MKKHMPLNGL
+1 MEIVYNIEDM
-11 RWSRDSGSTLCD
+11 
-23 TPQKRPFSDGLGGQF
+23 GGQF
-38 DAHTPQELRDKL
+38 DAHTPEELRDKL
-50 LAYYTVDGYSAEVS
+50 LAYYTVDGYSAEVTFD
-64 IKGDLVIVKVDQKDL
+64 GDYVKVKVDQQDL

-139 IEALRCNPKNAWAL
+139 IEALRCDPKNAWAL

-196 EKEDYEH
+196 EKKDYDH

-272 VVESTNYMN
+272 VVEYTNYMN

-573 QKKNQDTFY
+573 QKKKQDTFY

-611 NKSEIK
+611 DKMEIK

>member
-1 MKKHMPLNGL
+1 MI
-11 RWSRDSGSTLCD
+11 W
-23 TPQKRPFSDGLGGQF
+23 GGVF
-38 DAHTPQELRDKL
+38 EAHSPEELRDKL
-50 LAYYTVDGYSAEVS
+50 LAYYTVDGYSAEVTVD
-64 IKGDLVIVKVDQKDL
+64 GDYVKVKVDQKDL
-79 EQSQQEFYEITTLC
+79 EQSQQEFNEITALC

-98 NEAHSRLVQFLKKHS
+98 KEAHSRLELFLKKHS

-128 AGNIDKAIDIN
+128 AGNIDKAIDID
-139 IEALRCNPKNAWAL
+139 IEALRCNPKNIWAL
-153 LLMGNLYSKYK
+153 ILMGNLYSKYK
-164 DDYKVGRTY
+164 DNYEIGRTY

-187 INNIAAIMM
+187 INNVAALMM
-196 EKEDYEH
+196 ENEDYES
-203 AIPMFEQALKGDKK
+203 AIPLFEKSLEGDKK

-231 QSENRKAFDTALQ
+231 QRENQKAFDTALK
-244 GCLLSNLRSENP
+244 GCLLADIRSENP

-264 ILIASAHA
+264 IMLASAHA

-289 IEMTYHQKIE
+289 IEMKYNQKIE

-319 CDYHLIKINPKKPF
+319 RDYHLIKYNPKKPF

-352 KVNKNRVIFSNN
+352 KVNNNKVIISNN

-380 LVNRFDH
+380 LVNRFEH
-387 SKAMGVVQQI
+387 SKAMNLVEQI
-397 HAGYMLQVMNC
+397 HRGYMLQVMNC

-449 AKFVPQD
+449 SKFVPLD

-465 IVSSMN
+465 IVTSMH

-479 FYQEYKPTKAQYD
+479 FYQEYKPTRAQFD
-492 QAKDFYDEFMAYDDY
+492 QAKDFYDEFLAYDDY
-507 TPGEEYELVEYF
+507 KPGEEYELVEYF
-519 MDSFHM
+519 MDSLHAERF
-525 NDMMSMKPL
+525 MSILPL
-534 NEYLDDSYERM
+534 SDYFDDSFDRM
-545 EKTKMMRDAALG
+545 EKTKAMRDAALG
-557 EDAPEG
+557 EDAPAG

-573 QKKNQDTFY
+573 QKKNQDDFY
-582 AENKDGE
+582 AQNKDGE

-611 NKSEIK
+611 DKMEIK

-644 PGKDFG
+644 PEKDFG

-673 NLPFDNAWAAAQQM
+673 GLPFDTAWATAQEM

>member
-1 MKKHMPLNGL
+1 MEITYNINDMGV
-11 RWSRDSGSTLCD
+11 
-23 TPQKRPFSDGLGGQF
+23 FE
-38 DAHTPQELRDKL
+38 AHSPEELRDKL
-50 LAYYTVDGYSAEVS
+50 LAYYTVDGYSAEVT
-64 IKGDLVIVKVDQKDL
+64 IDGDYVKVKVDQKDL
-79 EQSQQEFYEITTLC
+79 EQSQQEFNEITALC

-98 NEAHSRLVQFLKKHS
+98 KEAHSRLELFLKKHS

-128 AGNIDKAIDIN
+128 AGNIDKAIDID
-139 IEALRCNPKNAWAL
+139 IEALRCNPKNIWAL
-153 LLMGNLYSKYK
+153 ILMGNLYSKYK
-164 DDYKVGRTY
+164 DNYEIGRTY

-187 INNIAAIMM
+187 INNVAALMM
-196 EKEDYEH
+196 ENEDYES
-203 AIPMFEQALKGDKK
+203 AIPLFEKSLEGDKK

-231 QSENRKAFDTALQ
+231 QRENQKAFDTALK
-244 GCLLSNLRSENP
+244 GCLLADIRSENP

-264 ILIASAHA
+264 IMLASAHA

-289 IEMTYHQKIE
+289 IEMKYNQKIE

-319 CDYHLIKINPKKPF
+319 RDYHLIKYNPKKPF

-352 KVNKNRVIFSNN
+352 KVNNNKVIISNN

-380 LVNRFDH
+380 LVNRFEH
-387 SKAMGVVQQI
+387 SKAMNLVEQI
-397 HAGYMLQVMNC
+397 HRGYMLQVMNC

-449 AKFVPQD
+449 SKFVPLD

-465 IVSSMN
+465 IVTSMH

-479 FYQEYKPTKAQYD
+479 FYQEYKPTRAQFD
-492 QAKDFYDEFMAYDDY
+492 QAKDFYDEFLAYDDY
-507 TPGEEYELVEYF
+507 KPGEEYELVEYF
-519 MDSFHM
+519 MDSLHAERF
-525 NDMMSMKPL
+525 MSILPL
-534 NEYLDDSYERM
+534 SDYFDDSFDRM
-545 EKTKMMRDAALG
+545 EKTKAMRDAALG
-557 EDAPEG
+557 EDAPAG

-573 QKKNQDTFY
+573 QKKNQDDFY
-582 AENKDGE
+582 AQNKDGE

-611 NKSEIK
+611 DKMEIK

-644 PGKDFG
+644 PEKDFG

-673 NLPFDNAWAAAQQM
+673 GLPFDTAWATAQEM

>member
-1 MKKHMPLNGL
+1 M
-11 RWSRDSGSTLCD
+11 
-23 TPQKRPFSDGLGGQF
+23 
-38 DAHTPQELRDKL
+38 
-50 LAYYTVDGYSAEVS
+50 DGYSAEVT
-64 IKGDLVIVKVDQKDL
+64 IDGDYVKVKVDQKDL
-79 EQSQQEFYEITTLC
+79 EQSQQEFNEITALC

-98 NEAHSRLVQFLKKHS
+98 KEAHSRLELFLKKHS

-128 AGNIDKAIDIN
+128 AGNIDKAIDID
-139 IEALRCNPKNAWAL
+139 IEALRCNPKNIWAL
-153 LLMGNLYSKYK
+153 ILMGNLYSKYK
-164 DDYKVGRTY
+164 DNYEIGRTY

-187 INNIAAIMM
+187 INNVAALMM
-196 EKEDYEH
+196 ENEDYES
-203 AIPMFEQALKGDKK
+203 AIPLFEKSLEGDKK

-231 QSENRKAFDTALQ
+231 QRENQKAFDTALK
-244 GCLLSNLRSENP
+244 GCLLADIRSENP

-264 ILIASAHA
+264 IMLASAHA

-289 IEMTYHQKIE
+289 IEMKYNQKIE

-319 CDYHLIKINPKKPF
+319 RDYHLIKYNPKKPF

-352 KVNKNRVIFSNN
+352 KVNNNKVIISNN

-380 LVNRFDH
+380 LVNRFEH
-387 SKAMGVVQQI
+387 SKAMNLVEQI
-397 HAGYMLQVMNC
+397 HRGYMLQVMNC

-440 IKAIKGSEN
+440 IKAIKGSEKS
-449 AKFVPQD
+449 KFVPLD

-465 IVSSMN
+465 IVTSMH

-479 FYQEYKPTKAQYD
+479 FYQEYKPTRAQFD
-492 QAKDFYDEFMAYDDY
+492 QAKDFYDEFLAYDDY
-507 TPGEEYELVEYF
+507 KPGEEYELVEYF
-519 MDSFHM
+519 MDSLHAERF
-525 NDMMSMKPL
+525 MSILPL
-534 NEYLDDSYERM
+534 SDYFDDSFDRM
-545 EKTKMMRDAALG
+545 EKTKAMRDAALG
-557 EDAPEG
+557 EDAPVG

-573 QKKNQDTFY
+573 QKKNQDDFY
-582 AENKDGE
+582 AQNKDGE

-611 NKSEIK
+611 DKMEIK

-644 PGKDFG
+644 PEKDFG

-673 NLPFDNAWAAAQQM
+673 GLPFDTAWATAQEM

>member
-1 MKKHMPLNGL
+1 M
-11 RWSRDSGSTLCD
+11 
-23 TPQKRPFSDGLGGQF
+23 
-38 DAHTPQELRDKL
+38 
-50 LAYYTVDGYSAEVS
+50 DGYSAEVT
-64 IKGDLVIVKVDQKDL
+64 IEGNYVKVKVDQQDL

-139 IEALRCNPKNAWAL
+139 IEALRCDPKNAWAL

-196 EKEDYEH
+196 EKKDYDH
-203 AIPMFEQALKGDKK
+203 AIPMFEQALKDDKK

-272 VVESTNYMN
+272 VVEYTNYMN

-573 QKKNQDTFY
+573 QKKKQDTFY

-611 NKSEIK
+611 DKMEIK

>member
-1 MKKHMPLNGL
+1 
-11 RWSRDSGSTLCD
+11 
-23 TPQKRPFSDGLGGQF
+23 
-38 DAHTPQELRDKL
+38 
-50 LAYYTVDGYSAEVS
+50 
-64 IKGDLVIVKVDQKDL
+64 
-79 EQSQQEFYEITTLC
+79 
-93 EKRQF
+93 
-98 NEAHSRLVQFLKKHS
+98 
-113 RHSEGYRILAQMEME
+113 MEME
-128 AGNIDKAIDIN
+128 AGNIDKAIDID
-139 IEALRCNPKNAWAL
+139 IEALRCNPKNIWAL
-153 LLMGNLYSKYK
+153 ILMGNLYSKYK
-164 DDYKVGRTY
+164 DNYEIGRTY

-187 INNIAAIMM
+187 INNVAALMM
-196 EKEDYEH
+196 ENEDYES
-203 AIPMFEQALKGDKK
+203 AIPLFEKSLEGDKK

-231 QSENRKAFDTALQ
+231 QRENQKAFDTALK
-244 GCLLSNLRSENP
+244 GCLLADIRSENP

-264 ILIASAHA
+264 IMLASAHA

-289 IEMTYHQKIE
+289 IEMKYNQKIE

-319 CDYHLIKINPKKPF
+319 RDYHLIKYNPKKPF

-352 KVNKNRVIFSNN
+352 KVNNNKVIISNN

-380 LVNRFDH
+380 LVNRFEH
-387 SKAMGVVQQI
+387 SKAMNLVEQI
-397 HAGYMLQVMNC
+397 HRGYMLQVMNC

-449 AKFVPQD
+449 SKFVPLD

-465 IVSSMN
+465 IVTSMH

-479 FYQEYKPTKAQYD
+479 FYQEYKPTRAQFD
-492 QAKDFYDEFMAYDDY
+492 QAKDFYDEFLAYDDY
-507 TPGEEYELVEYF
+507 KPGEEYELVEYF
-519 MDSFHM
+519 MDSLHAERF
-525 NDMMSMKPL
+525 MSIMPL
-534 NEYLDDSYERM
+534 SDYFDDSFDRM
-545 EKTKMMRDAALG
+545 EKTKAMRDAALG
-557 EDAPEG
+557 EDAPAG

-573 QKKNQDTFY
+573 QKKNQDDFY
-582 AENKDGE
+582 AQNKDGE

-611 NKSEIK
+611 DKMEIK

-644 PGKDFG
+644 PEKDFG

-673 NLPFDNAWAAAQQM
+673 GLPFDTAWATAQEM

>member
-1 MKKHMPLNGL
+1 MIWGV
-11 RWSRDSGSTLCD
+11 
-23 TPQKRPFSDGLGGQF
+23 FE
-38 DAHTPQELRDKL
+38 AHSPEELRDKL
-50 LAYYTVDGYSAEVS
+50 LAYYTVDGYSAEVT
-64 IKGDLVIVKVDQKDL
+64 IDGDFVKVKVDQKDL
-79 EQSQQEFYEITTLC
+79 EQSQKEFNEITALC

-98 NEAHSRLVQFLKKHS
+98 KEAHSRLEQFLKKHS

-128 AGNIDKAIDIN
+128 AGNIDKAIDID
-139 IEALRCNPKNAWAL
+139 IEALRCNPKNIWAL
-153 LLMGNLYSKYK
+153 ILMGNLYSKYK
-164 DDYKVGRTY
+164 DNYEIGRTY

-187 INNIAAIMM
+187 INNVAALMM
-196 EKEDYEH
+196 ENEDYES
-203 AIPMFEQALKGDKK
+203 AIPLFEKSLEGDKK

-231 QSENRKAFDTALQ
+231 QRENQKAFDTALK
-244 GCLLSNLRSENP
+244 GCLLADIRSENP

-264 ILIASAHA
+264 IMLASAHA

-289 IEMTYHQKIE
+289 IEMKYNQKIE
-299 IEEDDTLDLSA
+299 IVKDDTLDLSA

-319 CDYHLIKINPKKPF
+319 RDYHLIKYNPKKPF

-352 KVNKNRVIFSNN
+352 KVNSNKVIISNN

-387 SKAMGVVQQI
+387 SKAMDVVEQI
-397 HAGYMLQVMNC
+397 HKGYMLQVMNC

-449 AKFVPQD
+449 SKFVPLD

-465 IVSSMN
+465 IVTSMH

-479 FYQEYKPTKAQYD
+479 FYQEYKPTRAQFD
-492 QAKDFYDEFMAYDDY
+492 QAKDFYDEFLAYDDY
-507 TPGEEYELVEYF
+507 KPGEEYELVEYF
-519 MDSFHM
+519 MDSLHAERF
-525 NDMMSMKPL
+525 MSILPL
-534 NEYLDDSYERM
+534 SDYFDDSFDRM
-545 EKTKMMRDAALG
+545 EKTKAMRDAALG
-557 EDAPEG
+557 EDAPAG

-573 QKKNQDTFY
+573 QKKNQDDFY
-582 AENKDGE
+582 AQNKDGE

-611 NKSEIK
+611 DKMEIK

-644 PGKDFG
+644 PEKDFG

-673 NLPFDNAWAAAQQM
+673 GLPFDTAWATAQEM

>member
-1 MKKHMPLNGL
+1 MEIVYNIKDM
-11 RWSRDSGSTLCD
+11 
-23 TPQKRPFSDGLGGQF
+23 GGQF
-38 DAHTPQELRDKL
+38 DAHTPEELRDKL
-50 LAYYTVDGYSAEVS
+50 LAYYTVDGYSAEVT
-64 IKGDLVIVKVDQKDL
+64 IDGDFVKVKVDQKDL
-79 EQSQQEFYEITTLC
+79 EQSQKEFNEITALC

-98 NEAHSRLVQFLKKHS
+98 KEAYSRLEQFLKKHS

-128 AGNIDKAIDIN
+128 AGNIDKAIDID
-139 IEALRCNPKNAWAL
+139 IEALRCNPKNIWAL
-153 LLMGNLYSKYK
+153 ILMGNLYSKYK
-164 DDYKVGRTY
+164 DNYEIGRTY

-187 INNIAAIMM
+187 INNVAALMM
-196 EKEDYEH
+196 ENEDYES
-203 AIPMFEQALKGDKK
+203 AIPLFEKSLEGDKK

-231 QSENRKAFDTALQ
+231 QRENQKAFDTALK
-244 GCLLSNLRSENP
+244 GCLLADIRSENP

-264 ILIASAHA
+264 IMLASAHA

-289 IEMTYHQKIE
+289 IEMKYNQKIE

-319 CDYHLIKINPKKPF
+319 RDYHLIKYNPKKPF

-352 KVNKNRVIFSNN
+352 KVNNNKVIISNN

-380 LVNRFDH
+380 LVNRFEH
-387 SKAMGVVQQI
+387 SKAMNLVEQI
-397 HAGYMLQVMNC
+397 HRGYMLQVMNC

-449 AKFVPQD
+449 SKFVPLD

-465 IVSSMN
+465 IVTSMH

-479 FYQEYKPTKAQYD
+479 FYQEYKPTRAQFD
-492 QAKDFYDEFMAYDDY
+492 QAKDFYDEFLAYDDY
-507 TPGEEYELVEYF
+507 KPGEEYELVEYF
-519 MDSFHM
+519 MDSLHAERF
-525 NDMMSMKPL
+525 MSILPL
-534 NEYLDDSYERM
+534 SDYFDDSFDRM
-545 EKTKMMRDAALG
+545 EKTKAMRDAALG
-557 EDAPEG
+557 EDAPVG

-573 QKKNQDTFY
+573 QKKNQDDFY
-582 AENKDGE
+582 AQNKDGE

-611 NKSEIK
+611 DKMEIK

-644 PGKDFG
+644 PEKDFG

-673 NLPFDNAWAAAQQM
+673 GLPFDTAWATAQEM
-687 WKKKKGNQ
+687 WKKKKSNQ

>member
-1 MKKHMPLNGL
+1 M
-11 RWSRDSGSTLCD
+11 
-23 TPQKRPFSDGLGGQF
+23 
-38 DAHTPQELRDKL
+38 
-50 LAYYTVDGYSAEVS
+50 DGYSAEVT
-64 IKGDLVIVKVDQKDL
+64 IDGDFVKVKVDQKDL
-79 EQSQQEFYEITTLC
+79 EQSQKEFNEITALC

-98 NEAHSRLVQFLKKHS
+98 KEAHSRLELFLKKHS

-128 AGNIDKAIDIN
+128 AGNIDKAIDID
-139 IEALRCNPKNAWAL
+139 IEALRCNPKNIWAL
-153 LLMGNLYSKYK
+153 ILMGNLYSKYK
-164 DDYKVGRTY
+164 DNYEIGRTY

-187 INNIAAIMM
+187 INNVAALMM
-196 EKEDYEH
+196 ENEDYES
-203 AIPMFEQALKGDKK
+203 AIPLFEKSLEGDKK

-231 QSENRKAFDTALQ
+231 QRENQKAFDTALK
-244 GCLLSNLRSENP
+244 GCLLADIRSENP

-264 ILIASAHA
+264 IMLASAHA

-289 IEMTYHQKIE
+289 IEMKYNQKIE

-319 CDYHLIKINPKKPF
+319 RDYHLIKYNPKKPF

-352 KVNKNRVIFSNN
+352 KVNNNKVIISNN

-380 LVNRFDH
+380 LVNRFEH
-387 SKAMGVVQQI
+387 SKAMNLVEQI
-397 HAGYMLQVMNC
+397 HRGYMLQVMNC

-449 AKFVPQD
+449 SKFVPLD

-465 IVSSMN
+465 IVTSMH

-479 FYQEYKPTKAQYD
+479 FYQEYKPTRAQFD
-492 QAKDFYDEFMAYDDY
+492 QAKDFYDEFLAYDDY
-507 TPGEEYELVEYF
+507 KPGEEYELVEYF
-519 MDSFHM
+519 MDSLHAERF
-525 NDMMSMKPL
+525 MSIMPL
-534 NEYLDDSYERM
+534 SDYFDDSFDRM
-545 EKTKMMRDAALG
+545 EKTKAMRDAALG
-557 EDAPEG
+557 EDAPAG

-573 QKKNQDTFY
+573 QKKNQDDFY
-582 AENKDGE
+582 AQNKDGE

-611 NKSEIK
+611 DKMEIK

-644 PGKDFG
+644 PEKDFG

-661 WALAIPEMLASL
+661 WALAMPEMLASL
-673 NLPFDNAWAAAQQM
+673 GLPFDTAWATAQEM

>member
-1 MKKHMPLNGL
+1 MEIVYNIEDM
-11 RWSRDSGSTLCD
+11 
-23 TPQKRPFSDGLGGQF
+23 GGQF
-38 DAHTPQELRDKL
+38 DAHTPEELRDKL

-64 IKGDLVIVKVDQKDL
+64 IKGDIVIVKVDQKDL
-79 EQSQQEFYEITTLC
+79 EQSQKEFHEITSLC

-98 NEAHSRLVQFLKKHS
+98 KEAHSRLVQFLKKHS

-128 AGNIDKAIDIN
+128 AGNIDKAIDID
-139 IEALRCNPKNAWAL
+139 IEALKCDPKNTWAL

-164 DDYKVGRTY
+164 DDYEVGRTY
-173 YDSVLKYSPDNFIA
+173 YNSVLKYSPDNFIA
-187 INNIAAIMM
+187 INNIAAMMM
-196 EKEDYEH
+196 EQKDYEH
-203 AIPMFEQALKGDKK
+203 AVPMFQQVLKGDKK

-299 IEEDDTLDLSA
+299 IEEDNTLDLSA

-557 EDAPEG
+557 EDAPKG

-611 NKSEIK
+611 NKMEIK

-624 MIGTTG
+624 MIGTNG

>member
-1 MKKHMPLNGL
+1 M
-11 RWSRDSGSTLCD
+11 
-23 TPQKRPFSDGLGGQF
+23 
-38 DAHTPQELRDKL
+38 RDKL
-50 LAYYTVDGYSAEVS
+50 LAYYTVDGYSAEVT
-64 IKGDLVIVKVDQKDL
+64 IDGDYVKVKVDQKDL
-79 EQSQQEFYEITTLC
+79 EQSQQEFNEITALC

-98 NEAHSRLVQFLKKHS
+98 KEAHSRLELFLKKHS

-128 AGNIDKAIDIN
+128 AGNIDKAIDID
-139 IEALRCNPKNAWAL
+139 IEALRCDPKNIWAL
-153 LLMGNLYSKYK
+153 ILMGNLYSKYK
-164 DDYKVGRTY
+164 DNYEIGRTY

-187 INNIAAIMM
+187 INNVAALMM
-196 EKEDYEH
+196 ENEDYES
-203 AIPMFEQALKGDKK
+203 AIPLFEKSLEGDKK

-231 QSENRKAFDTALQ
+231 QRENQKAFDTALK
-244 GCLLSNLRSENP
+244 GCLLADIRSENP

-264 ILIASAHA
+264 IMLASAHA

-289 IEMTYHQKIE
+289 IEMKYNQKIE
-299 IEEDDTLDLSA
+299 IVKDDTLDLSA

-319 CDYHLIKINPKKPF
+319 RDYHLIKYNPKKPF

-352 KVNKNRVIFSNN
+352 KVNSNKVIISNN

-387 SKAMGVVQQI
+387 SKAMDVVEQI
-397 HAGYMLQVMNC
+397 HKGYMLQVMNC

-449 AKFVPQD
+449 SKFVPFD

-465 IVSSMN
+465 IVTSMH

-479 FYQEYKPTKAQYD
+479 FYQEYKPTRAQFD
-492 QAKDFYDEFMAYDDY
+492 QAKDFYDEFLAYDDY
-507 TPGEEYELVEYF
+507 KPGEEYELVEYF
-519 MDSFHM
+519 MDSLHAEKF
-525 NDMMSMKPL
+525 MSILPL
-534 NEYLDDSYERM
+534 SEYFDDSFDRM
-545 EKTKMMRDAALG
+545 EKTKAMRDAALG
-557 EDAPEG
+557 EDAPVG

-573 QKKNQDTFY
+573 QKKNQDDFY
-582 AENKDGE
+582 AQNKDGE

-611 NKSEIK
+611 DKMEIK

-644 PGKDFG
+644 PEKDFG

-673 NLPFDNAWAAAQQM
+673 GLPFDTAWATAQEM

>member
-1 MKKHMPLNGL
+1 MI
-11 RWSRDSGSTLCD
+11 W
-23 TPQKRPFSDGLGGQF
+23 GGVF
-38 DAHTPQELRDKL
+38 EAHSPEELRDKL
-50 LAYYTVDGYSAEVS
+50 LAYYTVDGYSAEVT
-64 IKGDLVIVKVDQKDL
+64 IDGDYVKVKVDQKDL
-79 EQSQQEFYEITTLC
+79 EQSQQEFNEITALC

-98 NEAHSRLVQFLKKHS
+98 KEAHSRLELFLKKHS

-128 AGNIDKAIDIN
+128 AGNIDKAIDID
-139 IEALRCNPKNAWAL
+139 IEALRCNPKNIWAL
-153 LLMGNLYSKYK
+153 ILMGNLYSKYK
-164 DDYKVGRTY
+164 DNYEIGRTY

-187 INNIAAIMM
+187 INNVAALMM
-196 EKEDYEH
+196 ENEDYES
-203 AIPMFEQALKGDKK
+203 AIPLFEKSLEGDKK

-231 QSENRKAFDTALQ
+231 QRENQKAFDTALK
-244 GCLLSNLRSENP
+244 GCLLADIRSENP

-264 ILIASAHA
+264 IMLASAHA

-289 IEMTYHQKIE
+289 IEMKYNQKIE

-319 CDYHLIKINPKKPF
+319 RDYHLIKYNPKKPF

-352 KVNKNRVIFSNN
+352 KVNNNKVIISNN

-380 LVNRFDH
+380 LVNRFEH
-387 SKAMGVVQQI
+387 SKAMNLVEQI
-397 HAGYMLQVMNC
+397 HRGYMLQVMNC
-408 PLDLFVEKRMY
+408 PLDLFVEKQMY
-419 DKYPIVRAIQL
+419 DKYPIVRAIQS

-449 AKFVPQD
+449 SKFVPLD

-465 IVSSMN
+465 IVTSMH

-479 FYQEYKPTKAQYD
+479 FYQEYKPTRAQFD
-492 QAKDFYDEFMAYDDY
+492 QAKDFYDEFLAYDDY
-507 TPGEEYELVEYF
+507 KPGEEYELVEYF
-519 MDSFHM
+519 MDSLHAERF
-525 NDMMSMKPL
+525 MSILPL
-534 NEYLDDSYERM
+534 SDYFDDSFDRM
-545 EKTKMMRDAALG
+545 EKTKAMRDAALG
-557 EDAPEG
+557 EDAPAG

-573 QKKNQDTFY
+573 QKKNQDDFY
-582 AENKDGE
+582 AQNKDGE

-611 NKSEIK
+611 DKMEIK

-644 PGKDFG
+644 PEKDFG

-673 NLPFDNAWAAAQQM
+673 GLPFDTAWATAQEM

>member
-1 MKKHMPLNGL
+1 MIWGV
-11 RWSRDSGSTLCD
+11 
-23 TPQKRPFSDGLGGQF
+23 FE
-38 DAHTPQELRDKL
+38 AHSPEELRDKL
-50 LAYYTVDGYSAEVS
+50 LAYYTVDGYSAEVT
-64 IKGDLVIVKVDQKDL
+64 IDGDFVKVKVDQKDL
-79 EQSQQEFYEITTLC
+79 EQSQQEFNEITALC

-98 NEAHSRLVQFLKKHS
+98 KEAHSRLELFLKKHS

-128 AGNIDKAIDIN
+128 AGNIDKAIDID
-139 IEALRCNPKNAWAL
+139 IEALRCNPKNIWAL
-153 LLMGNLYSKYK
+153 ILMGNLYSKYK
-164 DDYKVGRTY
+164 DNYEIGRTY

-187 INNIAAIMM
+187 INNVAALMM
-196 EKEDYEH
+196 ENEDYES
-203 AIPMFEQALKGDKK
+203 AIPLFEKSLEGDKK

-231 QSENRKAFDTALQ
+231 QRENQKAFDTALK
-244 GCLLSNLRSENP
+244 GCLLADIRSENP

-264 ILIASAHA
+264 IMLASAHA

-289 IEMTYHQKIE
+289 IEMKYNQKIE

-319 CDYHLIKINPKKPF
+319 RDYHLIKYNPKKPF

-352 KVNKNRVIFSNN
+352 KVNNNKVIISNN

-380 LVNRFDH
+380 LVNRFEH
-387 SKAMGVVQQI
+387 SKAMNLVEQI
-397 HAGYMLQVMNC
+397 HRGYMLQVMNC

-449 AKFVPQD
+449 SKFVPLD

-465 IVSSMN
+465 IVTSMH

-479 FYQEYKPTKAQYD
+479 FYQEYKPTRAQFD
-492 QAKDFYDEFMAYDDY
+492 QAKDFYDEFLAYDDY
-507 TPGEEYELVEYF
+507 KPGEEYDLVEYF
-519 MDSFHM
+519 MDSLHAERF
-525 NDMMSMKPL
+525 MSILPL
-534 NEYLDDSYERM
+534 SDYFDDSFDRM
-545 EKTKMMRDAALG
+545 EKTKAMRDAALG
-557 EDAPEG
+557 EDAPVG

-573 QKKNQDTFY
+573 QKKNQDDFY
-582 AENKDGE
+582 AQNKDGE

-611 NKSEIK
+611 DKMEIK

-644 PGKDFG
+644 PEKDFG

-673 NLPFDNAWAAAQQM
+673 GLPFDTAWATAQEM

>member
-1 MKKHMPLNGL
+1 M
-11 RWSRDSGSTLCD
+11 
-23 TPQKRPFSDGLGGQF
+23 
-38 DAHTPQELRDKL
+38 
-50 LAYYTVDGYSAEVS
+50 DGYSAEVT
-64 IKGDLVIVKVDQKDL
+64 IDGDYVKVKVDQKDL
-79 EQSQQEFYEITTLC
+79 EQSQQEFNEITALC

-98 NEAHSRLVQFLKKHS
+98 KEAHSRLELFLKKHS

-128 AGNIDKAIDIN
+128 AGNIDKAIDID
-139 IEALRCNPKNAWAL
+139 IEALRCNPKNIWAL
-153 LLMGNLYSKYK
+153 ILMGNLYSKYK
-164 DDYKVGRTY
+164 DNYEIGRTY

-187 INNIAAIMM
+187 INNVAALMM
-196 EKEDYEH
+196 ENEDYES
-203 AIPMFEQALKGDKK
+203 AIPLFEKSLEGDKK

-231 QSENRKAFDTALQ
+231 QRENQKAFDTALK
-244 GCLLSNLRSENP
+244 GCLLADIRSENP

-264 ILIASAHA
+264 IMLASAHA

-289 IEMTYHQKIE
+289 IEMKYNQKIE

-319 CDYHLIKINPKKPF
+319 RDYHLIKYNPKKPF

-352 KVNKNRVIFSNN
+352 KVNNNKVIISNN

-380 LVNRFDH
+380 LVNRFEH
-387 SKAMGVVQQI
+387 SKAMNLVEQI
-397 HAGYMLQVMNC
+397 HRGYMLQVMNC

-449 AKFVPQD
+449 SKFVPLD

-465 IVSSMN
+465 IVTSMH

-479 FYQEYKPTKAQYD
+479 FYQEYKPTRAQFD
-492 QAKDFYDEFMAYDDY
+492 QAKDFYDEFLAYDDY
-507 TPGEEYELVEYF
+507 KPGEEYELVEYF
-519 MDSFHM
+519 MDSLHAERF
-525 NDMMSMKPL
+525 MSILPL
-534 NEYLDDSYERM
+534 SDYFDDSFDRM
-545 EKTKMMRDAALG
+545 EKTKAMRDAALG
-557 EDAPEG
+557 EDAPAG

-573 QKKNQDTFY
+573 QKKNQDDFY
-582 AENKDGE
+582 AQNKDGE

-611 NKSEIK
+611 DKMEIK

-644 PGKDFG
+644 PEKDFG

-673 NLPFDNAWAAAQQM
+673 GLPFDTAWATAQEM

>member
-1 MKKHMPLNGL
+1 M
-11 RWSRDSGSTLCD
+11 
-23 TPQKRPFSDGLGGQF
+23 
-38 DAHTPQELRDKL
+38 
-50 LAYYTVDGYSAEVS
+50 DGYSAEVT
-64 IKGDLVIVKVDQKDL
+64 IDGDYVKVKVDQQDL

-139 IEALRCNPKNAWAL
+139 IEALRCDPKNAWAL

-196 EKEDYEH
+196 EKKDYDH

-272 VVESTNYMN
+272 VVEYTNYMN

-573 QKKNQDTFY
+573 QKKKQDTFY

-611 NKSEIK
+611 DKMEIK

-630 ISPDKKSGYKVPSI
+630 ISPEKKSGYKVPSI

>member
-1 MKKHMPLNGL
+1 M
-11 RWSRDSGSTLCD
+11 
-23 TPQKRPFSDGLGGQF
+23 GGQF
-38 DAHTPQELRDKL
+38 DAHTPEELRDKL
-50 LAYYTVDGYSAEVS
+50 LAYYTVDGYSAEVT
-64 IKGDLVIVKVDQKDL
+64 IDGDYVKVKVDQKDL
-79 EQSQQEFYEITTLC
+79 EQSQQEFNEITALC

-98 NEAHSRLVQFLKKHS
+98 KEAHSRLELFLKKHS

-128 AGNIDKAIDIN
+128 AGNIDKAIDID
-139 IEALRCNPKNAWAL
+139 IEALRCDPKNIWAL
-153 LLMGNLYSKYK
+153 ILMGNLYSKYK
-164 DDYKVGRTY
+164 DNYEIGRTY

-187 INNIAAIMM
+187 INNVAALMM
-196 EKEDYEH
+196 ENEDYVS
-203 AIPMFEQALKGDKK
+203 AIPLFEKSLEGDKK

-231 QSENRKAFDTALQ
+231 QRENQKAFDTALK
-244 GCLLSNLRSENP
+244 GCLLADIRSENP

-264 ILIASAHA
+264 IMLASAHA

-289 IEMTYHQKIE
+289 IEMKYNQKIE
-299 IEEDDTLDLSA
+299 IVKDDTLDLSA

-319 CDYHLIKINPKKPF
+319 RDYHLIKYNPKKPF

-352 KVNKNRVIFSNN
+352 KVNSNKVIISNN

-380 LVNRFDH
+380 LVNRFEH
-387 SKAMGVVQQI
+387 SKAMNLVEQI
-397 HAGYMLQVMNC
+397 HKGYMLQVMNC

-449 AKFVPQD
+449 SKFVPFD

-465 IVSSMN
+465 IVTSMH

-479 FYQEYKPTKAQYD
+479 FYQEYKPTRAQFD
-492 QAKDFYDEFMAYDDY
+492 QAKDFYDEFLAYDDY
-507 TPGEEYELVEYF
+507 KPGEEYELVEYF
-519 MDSFHM
+519 MDSLHAERF
-525 NDMMSMKPL
+525 MSILPL
-534 NEYLDDSYERM
+534 SDYFDDSFDRM
-545 EKTKMMRDAALG
+545 EKTKAMRDAALG
-557 EDAPEG
+557 EDAPVG

-573 QKKNQDTFY
+573 QKKNQDDFY
-582 AENKDGE
+582 AQNKDGE

-611 NKSEIK
+611 DKMEIK

-644 PGKDFG
+644 PEKDFG

-673 NLPFDNAWAAAQQM
+673 GLPFDTAWATAQEM

>member
-1 MKKHMPLNGL
+1 MEIVYNIEDM
-11 RWSRDSGSTLCD
+11 
-23 TPQKRPFSDGLGGQF
+23 GGQF
-38 DAHTPQELRDKL
+38 DAHTPEELRDKL
-50 LAYYTVDGYSAEVS
+50 LAYYTVDGYSAEVT
-64 IKGDLVIVKVDQKDL
+64 IDGDYVKVKVDQQDL

-139 IEALRCNPKNAWAL
+139 IEALRCDPKNAWAL

-196 EKEDYEH
+196 EKKDYDH

-272 VVESTNYMN
+272 VVEYTNYMN

-573 QKKNQDTFY
+573 QKKKQDTFY

-599 YMLGA
+599 YMFGA

-611 NKSEIK
+611 DKMEIK

>member
-1 MKKHMPLNGL
+1 M
-11 RWSRDSGSTLCD
+11 
-23 TPQKRPFSDGLGGQF
+23 
-38 DAHTPQELRDKL
+38 RDKL
-50 LAYYTVDGYSAEVS
+50 LAYYTVDGYSAEVT
-64 IKGDLVIVKVDQKDL
+64 IDGDFVKVKVDQKDL
-79 EQSQQEFYEITTLC
+79 EQSQKEFNEITALC

-98 NEAHSRLVQFLKKHS
+98 KEAHSRLEQFLKKHS

-128 AGNIDKAIDIN
+128 AGNIDKAIDID
-139 IEALRCNPKNAWAL
+139 IEALRCNPKNIWAL
-153 LLMGNLYSKYK
+153 ILMGNLYSKYK
-164 DDYKVGRTY
+164 DNYEIGRTY

-187 INNIAAIMM
+187 INNVAALMM
-196 EKEDYEH
+196 ENEDYES
-203 AIPMFEQALKGDKK
+203 AIPLFEKSLEGDKK

-231 QSENRKAFDTALQ
+231 QRENQKAFDTALK
-244 GCLLSNLRSENP
+244 GCLLADIRSENP

-264 ILIASAHA
+264 IMLASAHA

-289 IEMTYHQKIE
+289 IEMKYNQKIE

-319 CDYHLIKINPKKPF
+319 RDYHLIKYNPKKPF

-352 KVNKNRVIFSNN
+352 KVNNNKVIISNN

-380 LVNRFDH
+380 LVNRFEH
-387 SKAMGVVQQI
+387 SKAMNLVEQI
-397 HAGYMLQVMNC
+397 HRGYMLQVMNC

-419 DKYPIVRAIQL
+419 DRYPIVRAIQL

-449 AKFVPQD
+449 SKFVPLD

-465 IVSSMN
+465 IVTSMH

-479 FYQEYKPTKAQYD
+479 FYQEYKPTRAQFD
-492 QAKDFYDEFMAYDDY
+492 QAKDFYDEFLAYDDY
-507 TPGEEYELVEYF
+507 KPGEEYELVEYF
-519 MDSFHM
+519 MDSLHAERF
-525 NDMMSMKPL
+525 MSILPL
-534 NEYLDDSYERM
+534 SDYFDDSFDRM
-545 EKTKMMRDAALG
+545 EKTKAMRDAALG
-557 EDAPEG
+557 EDAPAG

-573 QKKNQDTFY
+573 QKKNQDDFY
-582 AENKDGE
+582 AQNKDGE

-611 NKSEIK
+611 DKMEIK

-644 PGKDFG
+644 PEKDFG

-673 NLPFDNAWAAAQQM
+673 GLPFDTAWATAQEM